1 MYKTSKVNGAIT
13 VSSQGLV
20 IIGIR
25 TPNNNR
31 RTNCIDIRN
40 ALGNSSSRQLMSLE
54 NLFITLPTGF
64 VSKNRTGA
72 CRTARTILS
81 WRRWEHLRETRRNP
95 YARMTTNTKA
105 PPTRQPYI
113 MRFILSLWSAGC
125 FFVSNASH
133 TSGEALIAK
142 NEEKQQYKKR
152 WITVTKKTAYTII
165 FSIWSIAWVK
175 RGRYSH
181 ISTPPIRA

>member
-1 MYKTSKVNGAIT
+1 MYKTTKVNGAIT

-20 IIGIR
+20 TIGIR
-25 TPNNNR
+25 TPDNIR

-81 WRRWEHLRETRRNP
+81 WRCWEHLRETRRNP

-113 MRFILSLWSAGC
+113 MRFIWSLWSAGC

-133 TSGEALIAK
+133 TSGEAIIAK
-142 NEEKQQYKKR
+142 NEEK
-152 WITVTKKTAYTII
+152 TAVWETI
-165 FSIWSIAWVK
+165 K
-175 RGRYSH
+175 
-181 ISTPPIRA
+181 